1 MNEERRKCSHIPPLV
16 KAVIL
21 AIGEEVMVD
30 DVPIQIGLMKAYNAW
45 HFDKKNDRFW
55 HDDELKFLG
64 DRNQ

>member
-1 MNEERRKCSHIPPLV
+1 MNTARENRSHIPPLV
-16 KAVIL
+16 KAVII
-21 AIGEEVMVD
+21 ATGEEVMVD
-30 DVPIQIGLMKAYNAW
+30 DVPIQIGLIKAYNAW